1 MSKFEKNEIQ
11 PFLLQICD
19 NAAYNSA
26 DYFVRISDICGIKK
40 VFSHPNDSDDKNGYP
55 KYQVFLKNS
64 QWTWVLVSIEDFN
77 KFIKP
82 FVINLNIV

>member
-11 PFLLQICD
+11 PFLFQLCD
-19 NAAYNSA
+19 GVNNGA
-26 DYFVRISDICGIKK
+26 DYFVRISDICAVKK
-40 VFSHPNDSDDKNGYP
+40 VLSHPKDSSDTNGFP

-64 QWTWVLVSIEDFN
+64 EWTWVLVTIEDFN

>member
-11 PFLLQICD
+11 PFLLQLCD
-19 NAAYNSA
+19 SANNGA
-26 DYFVRISDICGIKK
+26 DYFVRISDICAMKK
-40 VFSHPNDSDDKNGYP
+40 VFSHPNNSDDTNGFP

-64 QWTWVLVSIEDFN
+64 QWTWVLISIKDFDIY
-77 KFIKP
+77 IKP